1 MQQRPTLS
9 SSLRDSRELL
19 DTYAAILLTMTALTA
34 ICLGQWRLG
43 CLMLVFTIPV
53 YLGLWVARQPVP
65 QLVYGTR
72 VPTAVHPTYIWLL
85 YEAEGEPVAAYTDA
99 LTLFASMRS
108 RPASGFVLVQTFRN
122 GVHGAVA
129 VQSWEEF
136 RRDLAWMEEQL

>member
-43 CLMLVFTIPV
+43 CLMLVFTIPI

-65 QLVYGTR
+65 QLVYGTL
-72 VPTAVHPTYIWLL
+72 VPTAVHPTSVWVL
-85 YEAEGEPVAAYTDA
+85 YEADGEPVATYTDPLA
-99 LTLFASMRS
+99 LFAYMRT
-108 RPASGFVLVQTFRN
+108 RKASGGVLVQTFQN
-122 GVHGAVA
+122 GVHGAIA
-129 VQSWEEF
+129 LQRWDEF
-136 RRDLAWMEEQL
+136 TQDLAWMEEPL

>member
-72 VPTAVHPTYIWLL
+72 VPTAVHPTYVWVL
-85 YEAEGEPVAAYTDA
+85 YEADGEPVATYTDPLPSLPTCA
-99 LTLFASMRS
+99 RERRQGVYSCR
-108 RPASGFVLVQTFRN
+108 RFRM
-122 GVHGAVA
+122 ACMA
-129 VQSWEEF
+129 P
-136 RRDLAWMEEQL
+136 